1 MDACEIRAPG
11 AGLLRKSEL
20 QAEKSYANGRTD
32 AAVKRRGSR
41 DDGGG
46 TCYSEEASVAEMP
59 VARRPRRR
67 LDHVCSICS

>member
-32 AAVKRRGSR
+32 AAVKRRG
-41 DDGGG
+41 
-46 TCYSEEASVAEMP
+46 
-59 VARRPRRR
+59 
-67 LDHVCSICS
+67 